1 LSRIRAPRRRAFGA
15 VKRDLTATE
24 ATHLAVLA
32 GAATR
37 DEQVPLTWLSLCTN
51 GGIPAS
57 TRVAPPGHT
66 T

>member
-1 LSRIRAPRRRAFGA
+1 LHA
-15 VKRDLTATE
+15 VKHGLTATE

-32 GAATR
+32 GAAAR
-37 DEQVPLTWLSLCTN
+37 DEQVLLTWLSLCTN
-51 GGIPAS
+51 GVIPAS